1 LTADASI
8 EIYGFFFAELFF
20 ALGLVFGAA
29 AALAGAFLSADPFAP
44 LAASRVGA
52 A

>member
-8 EIYGFFFAELFF
+8 EDYDFFFAELFF

-29 AALAGAFLSADPFAP
+29 GAFLSADAFAP
-44 LAASRVGA
+44 LAASRVDA